1 MSDFRMNA
9 SQRTVVDKIG
19 VDKIGSN
26 KIVLRHLALIALVV
40 VMSGCATIKGWF
52 NDVKKEN
59 IEPPTPLSEPFT
71 STINIQ
77 HVWSERVGAGAEK
90 TGVRMRPAY
99 ADGKLYAA
107 STTGA
112 LEAFD
117 AATGHSL
124 WRKELGTRHGFIW
137 HHGNNSVRLSGGP
150 TVDGDLLVVGSL
162 EGTLYAFGAADGS
175 ERWKVQLSSEV
186 LAAPA
191 IDSTLVVVRT
201 NDGHIFGLDRTDGSR
216 KWIFDRASVPLLSL
230 RGNSAPV
237 LADGVIYAGAD
248 NGKVIALRE
257 ADGASLWE
265 QTLSAGEGRTEID
278 RLQDID
284 GPLVLA
290 DNIVYATSYRGQTGA
305 LIAQTG
311 RPIWTHELG
320 SFGGV
325 AVSASQIYLA
335 DADSNVYGL
344 DLRTGSSEWKQ
355 DALKYRWLSEPAV
368 QGDAVVVGDLEGWV
382 HWLSISDG
390 KLVGRQ
396 KLSKNP
402 IQAAPIVVGD
412 MVYVEDIY
420 GELAAYRVGK

>member
-1 MSDFRMNA
+1 MSNLRMKYRSLKISTLRNA
-9 SQRTVVDKIG
+9 TLV
-19 VDKIGSN
+19 
-26 KIVLRHLALIALVV
+26 ALVV

-59 IEPPTPLSEPFT
+59 IEPPTPLSEQFT
-71 STINIQ
+71 PTINVQ
-77 HVWSERVGAGAEK
+77 RVWGERVGKGAEK
-90 TGVRMRPAY
+90 SGARMHPAY

-107 STTGA
+107 STTGD

-124 WRKELGTRHGFIW
+124 WRKQLGKRGGFIW

-162 EGTLYAFGAADGS
+162 EGTLFAFAAADGS
-175 ERWKVQLSSEV
+175 QRWSAPLSSEII
-186 LAAPA
+186 AAPA
-191 IDSTLVVVRT
+191 IGGGLVIVRT
-201 NDGHIFGLDRTDGSR
+201 HDGHIFGLDRADGSR
-216 KWIFDRASVPLLSL
+216 KWVFDRSNVPLLSL
-230 RGNSAPV
+230 RGNSAPIISE
-237 LADGVIYAGAD
+237 GVVYAGMD

-257 ADGASLWE
+257 TDGAQLWE

-284 GPLVLA
+284 GPMVLV
-290 DNIVYATSYRGQTGA
+290 DNVIYASGYRGQTDA

-311 RPIWTHELG
+311 RPIWTHEIG
-320 SFGGV
+320 SFSGV
-325 AVSASQIYLA
+325 AVSASQIYMS
-335 DADSNVYGL
+335 DPDSNVYGL

-355 DALKYRWLSEPAV
+355 DALKYRWLGEPAV
-368 QGDAVVVGDLEGWV
+368 QGDTLVVGDLEGWV

-396 KLSKNP
+396 RLSKNP
-402 IQAAPIVVGD
+402 IEAAPVVVGD
-412 MVYVEDIY
+412 TAYVEDIY
-420 GELAAYRVGK
+420 GELAAYRIGAK